1 MDEKVK
7 KENCYKG
14 NKQSVLWC
22 LASGNGRAGAVF
34 EAPGRGQGRVIYIV
48 NYTGSKD
55 LSEKTGIY
63 ADGMS
68 EKR

>member
-1 MDEKVK
+1 M
-7 KENCYKG
+7 
-14 NKQSVLWC
+14 LWC
-22 LASGNGRAGAVF
+22 LASGNGRAGAIF